1 MKVSARYMIIAGA
14 GMLAATVAAPASA
27 FLQDPRAVV
36 EAGVAAWQRGDFA
49 GAVKQWRPLAEKGD
63 QDAQFNMG
71 QAYRLGR
78 GVPVDLRIAQSWF
91 QKAAAQGHEM
101 AQGNLGLLLYESGKR
116 AEAMPWIRKAAGRGD
131 PRAQYV
137 LGVELTNGDI
147 VPRDFPRAY
156 ALMTRA
162 ASKGLPPAA
171 KSLEQMEKFIPAA
184 DRQKGIA
191 LARQMQDAPALA
203 GLVTVPAAEPAG
215 RAAPRVAGRAPA
227 VTPSEIPPRRPA
239 ATAVA
244 TAPGTAPAAARAPA
258 RAARPAAGGGWRAQ
272 LGAYG
277 SPAAAAAQWAA
288 LSRRIGGLAGLQPSY
303 EKAGAFTRL
312 RVGPLGSRAA
322 ADKVCA
328 QAKAAGQ
335 ACFPVAP

>member
-1 MKVSARYMIIAGA
+1 MKNSARHMLVAGA
-14 GMLAATVAAPASA
+14 AFLALCSAPAAALFQSA
-27 FLQDPRAVV
+27 DSIVQQ
-36 EAGVAAWQRGDFA
+36 GVNAWQRGDFA
-49 GAVKQWRPLAEKGD
+49 GAVRQWRPLADRGD
-63 QDAQFNMG
+63 ADAQFNMG

-78 GVPVDLRIAQSWF
+78 GAPADNRIAQSWY
-91 QKAAAQGHEM
+91 QKAAAQGHEL

-116 AEAMPWIRKAAGRGD
+116 AEALPWIRKAAGRGD

-137 LGVELTNGDI
+137 LGVELTNGDL

-171 KSLEQMEKFIPAA
+171 KALEDMEKFIPAA

-191 LARQMQDAPALA
+191 LARQMQDTPALA
-203 GLVTVPAAEPAG
+203 SIVTTPT
-215 RAAPRVAGRAPA
+215 RAPRIAGRAPA
-227 VTPSEIPPRRPA
+227 PDIASSTPIVATSPVTKPK
-239 ATAVA
+239 AVA
-244 TAPGTAPAAARAPA
+244 AAPAP
-258 RAARPAAGGGWRAQ
+258 RAAAGGWRAQ

-277 SPAAAAAQWAA
+277 SPAAAQAQWAA
-288 LSRRIGGLAGLQPSY
+288 LSKRIGALSGLQPSY

-312 RVGPLGSRAA
+312 RVGPLAGRAA
-322 ADKVCA
+322 VDKVCA
-328 QAKAAGQ
+328 AAKAAGQ

>member
-1 MKVSARYMIIAGA
+1 MKVSAWYMIIAGA
-14 GMLAATVAAPASA
+14 GVLAASVASPAAA
-27 FLQDPRAVV
+27 FLQDPRAIV

-49 GAVKQWRPLAEKGD
+49 SAVKQWRPLAEQGD

-116 AEAMPWIRKAAGRGD
+116 AEALPWIRKAAGRGD

-203 GLVTVPAAEPAG
+203 GMVTVPPARPAG
-215 RAAPRVAGRAPA
+215 RPAPRVAGRAPA
-227 VTPSEIPPRRPA
+227 VTPPPIPPQKP
-239 ATAVA
+239 VA
-244 TAPGTAPAAARAPA
+244 TAAVNVPRTAPAAARAV
-258 RAARPAAGGGWRAQ
+258 AGGRWRAQ

>member
-1 MKVSARYMIIAGA
+1 
-14 GMLAATVAAPASA
+14 
-27 FLQDPRAVV
+27 V
-36 EAGVAAWQRGDFA
+36 EAGVTAWQRGDFA
-49 GAVKQWRPLAEKGD
+49 GAVKQWRPLADGGD

-78 GVPVDLRIAQSWF
+78 GVPADPRIAQSWF

-116 AEAMPWIRKAAGRGD
+116 VEALPWIRKAAERGD

-191 LARQMQDAPALA
+191 LAQQMKDAPAQA
-203 GLVTVPAAEPAG
+203 GLIAVPSERPAG
-215 RAAPRVAGRAPA
+215 RGAARVAGRAPA
-227 VTPSEIPPRRPA
+227 VTPVEIPPQRPV
-239 ATAVA
+239 ATAVV
-244 TAPGTAPAAARAPA
+244 TAPRTAPAAAKAAA
-258 RAARPAAGGGWRAQ
+258 RAAAPAAGGGWRAQ

-277 SPAAAAAQWAA
+277 SQAAAAAQWAS
-288 LSRRIGGLAGLQPSY
+288 LSRRMSGLAGLQPSY

>member
-1 MKVSARYMIIAGA
+1 MKVSARYMFIAGA
-14 GMLAATVAAPASA
+14 GILAAALASPATA
-27 FLQDPRAVV
+27 FLQDSRAIV
-36 EAGVAAWQRGDFA
+36 EAGVTAWQRGDFA
-49 GAVKQWRPLAEKGD
+49 AAVKQWRPLADKGD
-63 QDAQFNMG
+63 QDAQFNLG

-78 GVPVDLRIAQSWF
+78 GLPADLRIAQSWF

-101 AQGNLGLLLYESGKR
+101 AQVNLGLLLYESGKR

-171 KSLEQMEKFIPAA
+171 KSLEQMEKFIPPA

-191 LARQMQDAPALA
+191 LAQQMQDAPALA
-203 GLVTVPAAEPAG
+203 SVVAVPPPRPSG
-215 RAAPRVAGRAPA
+215 RAAQRGPGSARG
-227 VTPSEIPPRRPA
+227 VTPVEIPPQRPV
-239 ATAVA
+239 ATAVV
-244 TAPGTAPAAARAPA
+244 TAPRTPAAAGK
-258 RAARPAAGGGWRAQ
+258 AAAAGGGWRAQ

-277 SPAAAAAQWAA
+277 SQAAAAAQWAA

-335 ACFPVAP
+335 PCFPVAP

>member
-1 MKVSARYMIIAGA
+1 MKVRYMMVAGA
-14 GMLAATVAAPASA
+14 ALLTAAAAFPAAA
-27 FLQDPRAVV
+27 FLQEPNAVV
-36 EAGVAAWQRGDFA
+36 QSGVAAWQRGDFA
-49 GAVKQWRPLAEKGD
+49 GAVRQWRPLADKGD

-78 GVPVDLRIAQSWF
+78 GVPSDSKIAQSWF
-91 QKAAAQGHEM
+91 QKAAAQGHEL

-116 AEAMPWIRKAAGRGD
+116 AEALPWIRKAAGRGD

-137 LGVELTNGDI
+137 LGVELTNGDLI
-147 VPRDFPRAY
+147 PRDFPRAY

-171 KSLEQMEKFIPAA
+171 TSLEQMEKFIPAA
-184 DRQKGIA
+184 DRQKGVA
-191 LARQMQDAPALA
+191 LARQMQDTPALA
-203 GLVTVPAAEPAG
+203 SVTAVPTP
-215 RAAPRVAGRAPA
+215 PRVAGSPA
-227 VTPSEIPPRRPA
+227 AAATAKKPV

-244 TAPGTAPAAARAPA
+244 PVPKPAPVAAKAPA
-258 RAARPAAGGGWRAQ
+258 RPAPPAAGGWRAQ

-277 SPAAAAAQWAA
+277 SPAAAQAQWSV
-288 LSRRIGGLAGLQPSY
+288 LSRKIGALAGLQPSY

-312 RVGPLGSRAA
+312 RVGPLAGKAA
-322 ADKVCA
+322 ADRICA
-328 QAKAAGQ
+328 SAKAAGQ

>member
-14 GMLAATVAAPASA
+14 GMLAAAVASPAA
-27 FLQDPRAVV
+27 AILQDSRAVV
-36 EAGVAAWQRGDFA
+36 EAGVTAWQRGDFA
-49 GAVKQWRPLAEKGD
+49 GAVKQWRPLADQGD

-78 GVPVDLRIAQSWF
+78 GVPADLRIAQSWF

-116 AEAMPWIRKAAGRGD
+116 AEAMPWISKAAGRGD

-191 LARQMQDAPALA
+191 LAQQMQDAPAQA
-203 GLVTVPAAEPAG
+203 GVVAVPTPRPAG
-215 RAAPRVAGRAPA
+215 RAGGRVAGRAPA
-227 VTPSEIPPRRPA
+227 VTPVEIPPQRPV
-239 ATAVA
+239 ATAVV
-244 TAPGTAPAAARAPA
+244 TAPAAGRAPA
-258 RAARPAAGGGWRAQ
+258 RGAAPAPGGRWRAQ

-277 SPAAAAAQWAA
+277 SPAAAAAQWTA

>member
-14 GMLAATVAAPASA
+14 AMLAAAVASPAAA
-27 FLQDPRAVV
+27 FLQDSRAIV
-36 EAGVAAWQRGDFA
+36 EAGVAAWHRGDFA
-49 GAVKQWRPLAEKGD
+49 GAVKQWRPLADQGD
-63 QDAQFNMG
+63 EDAQFNMG

-78 GVPVDLRIAQSWF
+78 GVPADLRIAQSWF

-116 AEAMPWIRKAAGRGD
+116 AEAMPWIGKAAGRGD

-203 GLVTVPAAEPAG
+203 GVVTVPAQPSG
-215 RAAPRVAGRAPA
+215 RAAPRAPRRAPA
-227 VTPSEIPPRRPA
+227 VTPVEIPAETGGNRRRHRAQERSGCCQGPGPSGRCRGRGTMAGAARRIWQPGGGGGAMGSPQPEDRRP
-239 ATAVA
+239 
-244 TAPGTAPAAARAPA
+244 
-258 RAARPAAGGGWRAQ
+258 GG
-272 LGAYG
+272 
-277 SPAAAAAQWAA
+277 
-288 LSRRIGGLAGLQPSY
+288 PS
-303 EKAGAFTRL
+303 AFL
-312 RVGPLGSRAA
+312 
-322 ADKVCA
+322 
-328 QAKAAGQ
+328 
-335 ACFPVAP
+335 

>member
-14 GMLAATVAAPASA
+14 GMLAASLASPATA
-27 FLQDPRAVV
+27 FLQDSRAAV

-49 GAVKQWRPLAEKGD
+49 GAVKQWRPLADAGD

-116 AEAMPWIRKAAGRGD
+116 AEAMPWIRKAAARGD
-131 PRAQYV
+131 ARAQYV

-171 KSLEQMEKFIPAA
+171 KSLEQMDKFIPAG
-184 DRQKGIA
+184 DRQKGVA
-191 LARQMQDAPALA
+191 LAQQMQDSPALA
-203 GLVTVPAAEPAG
+203 GLVTVPPAPPAG
-215 RAAPRVAGRAPA
+215 RPAPRIAGRAPA
-227 VTPSEIPPRRPA
+227 PPKPA
-239 ATAVA
+239 APAVA
-244 TAPGTAPAAARAPA
+244 TASRTAPAAARAPA
-258 RAARPAAGGGWRAQ
+258 RAAAPAASGGWRAQ

-277 SPAAAAAQWAA
+277 SPAAAAAQWAS

-303 EKAGAFTRL
+303 EKAGALTRL

>member
-14 GMLAATVAAPASA
+14 AMLAAAVASPAAA
-27 FLQDPRAVV
+27 FLQDSRAIV
-36 EAGVAAWQRGDFA
+36 EAGVAAWHRGDFA
-49 GAVKQWRPLAEKGD
+49 GAVKQWRPLADQGD
-63 QDAQFNMG
+63 EDAQFNMG

-78 GVPVDLRIAQSWF
+78 GVPADLRIAQSWF

-203 GLVTVPAAEPAG
+203 GVVTVPAQPSG
-215 RAAPRVAGRAPA
+215 RAAPRAPRRAPA
-227 VTPSEIPPRRPA
+227 VTPVEIPPQRPV
-239 ATAVA
+239 ATAVV
-244 TAPGTAPAAARAPA
+244 TAPRNAPAAARAL
-258 RAARPAAGGGWRAQ
+258 ARPAGAAAGGRWRAQ

-322 ADKVCA
+322 ADKVCG
-328 QAKAAGQ
+328 QATAAGQ
-335 ACFPVAP
+335 PCFPVAP